1 MTVAEAGQIF
11 DYWAGNPP
19 VHLMVQIIARN
30 VGEAAGDGVPALGE
44 IIAMAPPG
52 LSVAAGGDIGMPAP
66 VLDINVARAQPH
78 AIGELTRENVASA

>member
-19 VHLMVQIIARN
+19 VHLMVQIIARML
-30 VGEAAGDGVPALGE
+30 GWKPAGDGVPALGE

-66 VLDINVARAQPH
+66 VLDIETLRARNH
-78 AIGELTRENVASA
+78 TRLANRPGRM